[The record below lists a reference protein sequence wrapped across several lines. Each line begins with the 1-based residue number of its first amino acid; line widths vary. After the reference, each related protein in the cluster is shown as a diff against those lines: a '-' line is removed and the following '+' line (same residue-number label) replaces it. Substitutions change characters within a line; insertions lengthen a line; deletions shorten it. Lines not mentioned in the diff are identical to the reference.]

1 LTKVNETP
9 FYVALVH
16 WPILGKTG
24 ESVATSVTHFDIH
37 DIARV
42 SKAYGAKKYFIIH
55 KMQEQLM
62 YVSRVLNHWQVGEG
76 AGLNPMRQQALA
88 GIELSE
94 SIEQAVAKIT
104 SLEGRKPKVVATAA
118 RSLNTHNLV
127 SFRELRDSFSN
138 EPILVLFGTG
148 YGLTPEVLEQ
158 ACALLEPI
166 KGASHQDYRHLSVR
180 SAVSICL
187 DRLFGSW

>member
-1 LTKVNETP
+1 MGVRETP
-9 FYVALVH
+9 LYIALVH
-16 WPILGKTG
+16 WPVLGKAG
-24 ESVATSVTHFDIH
+24 DEVSTSITHFDIH

-42 SKAYGAKKYFIIH
+42 SKAYGAKKYFIVH

-62 YVSRVLNHWQVGEG
+62 YVSRVLSHWNTGEG

-94 SIEQAVAKIT
+94 SIELAVAKVTAI
-104 SLEGRKPKVVATAA
+104 EGQRPKVVATAA
-118 RSLNTHNLV
+118 RSLNTENLV
-127 SFRELRDSFSN
+127 TFRGLRESLDAQ
-138 EPILVLFGTG
+138 PVLVLFGTG
-148 YGLTPEVLEQ
+148 YGLTPEVLKG
-158 ACALLEPI
+158 ADALLEPI
-166 KGASHQDYRHLSVR
+166 KGESSQDYRHLSVR

>member
-42 SKAYGAKKYFIIH
+42 SNH

-62 YVSRVLNHWQVGEG
+62 YVSRVLSHWQVGEG

-158 ACALLEPI
+158 A
-166 KGASHQDYRHLSVR
+166 LSD
-180 SAVSICL
+180 L
-187 DRLFGSW
+187 P

>member
-1 LTKVNETP
+1 MKKVTDTP
-9 FYVALVH
+9 LYIALVH
-16 WPILGKTG
+16 WPVLGKTG
-24 ESVATSVTHFDIH
+24 ESVSTTITHFDIH

-62 YVSRVLNHWQVGEG
+62 YVSRVLSHWNIGEG
-76 AGLNPMRQQALA
+76 AGLNPMRQLALS

-94 SIEQAVAKIT
+94 SIELAVAKIEQF
-104 SLEGRKPKVVATAA
+104 EGVRPKVVATAA
-118 RSLNTHNLV
+118 RSLNTDNLV
-127 SFRELRDSFSN
+127 TFRALRESFATQ
-138 EPILVLFGTG
+138 PILLLFGTG
-148 YGLTPEVLEQ
+148 YGLTQEVLSS
-158 ACALLEPI
+158 ADALLEPI
-166 KGASHQDYRHLSVR
+166 KGVSSQDYRHLSVR